1 MTPEDKKFLSRTLK
15 NELQHVDDLWNEKTD
30 NHVGTGKSGIDFSA
44 KLAKDYAYI
53 IGYLIGMVKGVIYEL
68 DGDEEDSNNPT

>member
-30 NHVGTGKSGIDFSA
+30 NH
-44 KLAKDYAYI
+44 AYI